1 MPKNEELIKSIT
13 ELVDEDKVAA
23 LDLGNKS
30 NVELVKINKDLKAK
44 TAPAPPGDDAKEKAD
59 ADAKEKADADAKEKA
74 DAEADADKPFPYSVA
89 KGVSITCKGARI
101 LADGDEIT
109 KKDLPDTSFNAF
121 IKSGHIK
128 KG

>member
-30 NVELVKINKDLKAK
+30 NVELVNINKDMKAK
-44 TAPAPPGDDAKEKAD
+44 TAPAPPGGEDKEKAD
-59 ADAKEKADADAKEKA
+59 ADAKEK
-74 DAEADADKPFPYSVA
+74 ADKPFPYSVA